1 MNRPIY
7 ESDADRQNEQAMAD
21 FIAARYKLTMHKMP
35 MKLYIDYVGILDG
48 KAKAFFEMRQ
58 RKNAMHQYPTFM
70 IGMHK
75 VQSAYNLAAVT
86 GLPCMLIV
94 QWTDHMGMCKLPPPE
109 RANLY
114 WDWGGSDRR
123 EDEQD
128 WEPMAYWDISV
139 FKVLK

>member
-1 MNRPIY
+1 MQDSNRRV
-7 ESDADRQNEQAMAD
+7 S
-21 FIAARYKLTMHKMP
+21 FKLTMHKMP

-94 QWTDHMGMCKLPPPE
+94 QWTDHLGMCKLPPPE

-123 EDEQD
+123 EDKQD